1 MAIAGPAPL
10 AQIPTARSTRIG
22 LTVLSSVIGTAVE
35 WYDFLIYGLAT
46 ALVFN
51 KLFFPLSNSTAST
64 LAAFATLG
72 VGYFARPLGAAIF
85 GHFGDRIGRKS
96 MLALTIILMGLGTF
110 LVGLL
115 PTYQQIGVAAPVLLV
130 ALRLIQGLGLG
141 GEWGGAVLMA
151 VENAAPQNRGLMA
164 ALVQLGYPIGNLAA
178 IGVFAALALLPGPDF
193 LAWAWR
199 IPFLLCIVLAGV
211 GLWIRLNIE
220 ETQAFEAMK
229 SSRGV
234 ARLPIAEV
242 LTEHRRPFLLAV
254 GLKLSEI
261 SYATI
266 AGIFVINYVTV
277 RLGLPRSLVLNAILV
292 SAAAALLAIPAFG
305 WLSDRIG
312 RKPMFY
318 AGCAFEMAFAFPLFW
333 LLDTKDPFLVT
344 AGIAV
349 ALVFGQYIG
358 FSVGA
363 SWYPELFGTRTR
375 YSGASLGFQVGAAIS
390 GGLTPFAAA
399 SFVAWTGGATWPI
412 SVYLIAL
419 AAISLAAAIAAP
431 ETAGK
436 PLR

>member
-1 MAIAGPAPL
+1 
-10 AQIPTARSTRIG
+10 
-22 LTVLSSVIGTAVE
+22 
-35 WYDFLIYGLAT
+35 
-46 ALVFN
+46 
-51 KLFFPLSNSTAST
+51 
-64 LAAFATLG
+64 
-72 VGYFARPLGAAIF
+72 
-85 GHFGDRIGRKS
+85 
-96 MLALTIILMGLGTF
+96 
-110 LVGLL
+110 
-115 PTYQQIGVAAPVLLV
+115 
-130 ALRLIQGLGLG
+130 
-141 GEWGGAVLMA
+141 
-151 VENAAPQNRGLMA
+151 
-164 ALVQLGYPIGNLAA
+164 
-178 IGVFAALALLPGPDF
+178 
-193 LAWAWR
+193 
-199 IPFLLCIVLAGV
+199 
-211 GLWIRLNIE
+211 
-220 ETQAFEAMK
+220 
-229 SSRGV
+229 
-234 ARLPIAEV
+234 

-266 AGIFVINYVTV
+266 AGIFVISYVTG

-292 SAAAALLAIPAFG
+292 SAAAALVAIPAFG

-318 AGCAFEMAFAFPLFW
+318 AGCVFEMAFAFPLFW

-412 SVYLIAL
+412 SVYLIAP